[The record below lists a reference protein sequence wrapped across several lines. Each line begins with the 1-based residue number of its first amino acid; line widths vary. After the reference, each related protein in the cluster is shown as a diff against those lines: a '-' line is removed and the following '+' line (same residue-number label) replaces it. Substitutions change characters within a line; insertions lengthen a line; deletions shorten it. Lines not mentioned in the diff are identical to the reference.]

1 MSRIDPAG
9 RARRP
14 SRASGGFP
22 RLRACRG
29 VRHLLVVL
37 GDQLNARAAPLRR
50 LDATSD
56 AVLMLE
62 VAGESRHVPSH
73 KQRTALFLSA
83 MRHFALELVR
93 RGLRVHY
100 VPLDDPSNT
109 QSLDSE
115 LRRAV
120 DELGPEQLHLVH
132 PGEWRVMRLVE
143 HWRRDLTIPI
153 ILHDDDHFLLQPA
166 EFADWAAGRRRLV
179 LEHFYRMMRRRHG
192 ILIRD
197 DGEPEG
203 GRWNYDA
210 DNRRPYRDGP
220 PPASP
225 IRFEPDAVTRDI
237 IHLVSERLPDLP
249 GRLDQFSWPVTR
261 RAALRALRDFVTHRL
276 PTFGPYQ
283 DAMVAGQPFL
293 FHSLLSP
300 ALNLKLLDPREVIDA
315 ALVAWRHGRAPLQS
329 VEGFVRQ
336 VLGWREFI
344 RGVYWHAGPE
354 YAAMNGLQ
362 QHGRLPEFYWTGR
375 TDARCL
381 KLCLEQVLDHGYGH
395 HIQRLM
401 VTGNFALIAGVH
413 PRHIS
418 DWYLGMYV
426 DAVDWVTLPNTL
438 GMVMH
443 ADGGLVGTKP
453 YAAGGRYIDKMS
465 DYCRGCLFDPT
476 QRTGPRACPF
486 TTFYW
491 DFLER
496 NQRRL
501 ARNPRTSVVL
511 QSLRRMREA
520 EIDAIRAAARATRA
534 RMGIG
539 PIEGGS

>member
-1 MSRIDPAG
+1 MSR
-9 RARRP
+9 RATTTSLRRR
-14 SRASGGFP
+14 SHATEHFP
-22 RLRACRG
+22 RLRVRG
-29 VRHLLVVL
+29 SVRNLLLVL
-37 GDQLNARAAPLRR
+37 GDQLSARAAPLRS
-50 LDATSD
+50 LDAARD
-56 AVLMLE
+56 AVLLLE

-73 KQRTALFLSA
+73 KQRTTLFLAA
-83 MRHFALELVR
+83 MRHFALDLVK

-100 VPLDDPSNT
+100 VALDDPSNT
-109 QSLDSE
+109 HSLDTE

-120 DELGPEQLHLVH
+120 DELRPQTMHVVH
-132 PGEWRVMRLVE
+132 PGEWRIMLMLER
-143 HWRRDLTIPI
+143 WRRDLPIPTAV
-153 ILHDDDHFLLQPA
+153 HDDDHFLLPPA
-166 EFADWAAGRRRLV
+166 EFAAWAAGRRQLV
-179 LEHFYRMMRRRHG
+179 LEHFYRMMRRRCG
-192 ILIRD
+192 ILLRE

-210 DNRRPYRDGP
+210 DNRRPYRNGP
-220 PPASP
+220 TPSPPV
-225 IRFEPDAVTRDI
+225 RFEPDAVTREV
-237 IHLVSERLPDLP
+237 IHLVCERLPELP
-249 GRLDQFSWPVTR
+249 GRLDHFSWPVAR
-261 RAALRALRDFVTHRL
+261 RDALRALRDFVTHRL
-276 PTFGPYQ
+276 PNFGPYQ

-293 FHSLLSP
+293 FHSVLSP

-315 ALVAWRHGRAPLQS
+315 ALAAWRNGRAPLQS

-344 RGVYWHAGPE
+344 RGIYWHAGPE
-354 YAAMNGLQ
+354 YAGMNGLQ
-362 QHGRLPEFYWTGR
+362 QHGRLPEFYWTGD

-381 KLCLEQVLDHGYGH
+381 KLCLEQVLQHGYGH

-413 PRHIS
+413 PRQIS
-418 DWYLGMYV
+418 NWYLGMYV

-465 DYCRGCLFDPT
+465 DYCRGCSYDPT

-486 TTFYW
+486 TTLYW
-491 DFLER
+491 DFLAR

-501 ARNPRTSVVL
+501 ARNPRMSVVL
-511 QSLRRMREA
+511 QSLRRMPAA
-520 EIDAIRAAARATRA
+520 EIDAIRAAARTTRE
-534 RMGIG
+534 RMGVG
-539 PIEGGS
+539 PSDGGS